1 MKKWMSEDCR
11 ASGIIGGSEMIL
23 KSVSLLR
30 RKTIEDREESGDGG
44 GWGKEGKEGEEGE
57 GEGEEEGVS
66 VREKN
71 GILRI
76 VLEVVEGGGWR
87 GSYSELEEVVNRL
100 EEEGKKEWISKRRE
114 KGKNFGREWKEMGR
128 LAHEVGWGIEER
140 RVREEGNDG
149 EGEMISLLGMK
160 KNLEEEKKGRDEERK
175 GREEEKKKREESEK
189 KVDEE
194 RRAKV
199 QKKRRANEEKQKR
212 EESEKKAEDEKR
224 KMEEEMKKMKEG
236 DERWKRNLG
245 TIMSLIRS
253 LDDIGVELG
262 DVNKMRKENNS
273 IIHNNEDIWISGFVG
288 GKLDNSV
295 HRMFECFMIL
305 FLYYYLFII

>member
-189 KVDEE
+189 K
-194 RRAKV
+194 
-199 QKKRRANEEKQKR
+199 
-212 EESEKKAEDEKR
+212 AEDEKR